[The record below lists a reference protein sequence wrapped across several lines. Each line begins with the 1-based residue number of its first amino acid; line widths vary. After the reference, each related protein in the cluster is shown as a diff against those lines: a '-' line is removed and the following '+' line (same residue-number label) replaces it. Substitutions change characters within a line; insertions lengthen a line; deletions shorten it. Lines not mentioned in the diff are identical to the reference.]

1 MLKLFQVLFF
11 LIYLFLCAG
20 RFTAYI
26 DNNIITWCPWL
37 LWWYCLCR
45 WQSPQKVWCET
56 ADVCPERSAH
66 FQGEY
71 TCCSVMIHI
80 HFHTSSSC
88 CNTESLLKSCCVPA
102 AVAECMSYPSHT
114 CKYFFL
120 CPLPIQR
127 AFGTLLSHPAA
138 CCVARSD
145 PPELLHHTLT
155 HYYDILLS
163 CHCVFSKD
171 SHAFLY
177 NYDGYFID
185 IVLHWWIAFK
195 SLLCDVRWANDI
207 RCRMLVQ
214 SSFQPIVVV

>member
-71 TCCSVMIHI
+71 TCCSVIYTSTHPPPAVTLNPSSNPAV
-80 HFHTSSSC
+80 FQPLWLSACHTRPTHANTSFSVLFQYKELLGRSC
-88 CNTESLLKSCCVPA
+88 LTLRPA
-102 AVAECMSYPSHT
+102 AWAGSRPAPTPLNFYTTHSLITMTSCYHVIVSSARTRMH
-114 CKYFFL
+114 FFT
-120 CPLPIQR
+120 IMM
-127 AFGTLLSHPAA
+127 
-138 CCVARSD
+138 
-145 PPELLHHTLT
+145 
-155 HYYDILLS
+155 DILLT
-163 CHCVFSKD
+163 
-171 SHAFLY
+171 LY
-177 NYDGYFID
+177 CTDE
-185 IVLHWWIAFK
+185 
-195 SLLCDVRWANDI
+195 
-207 RCRMLVQ
+207 
-214 SSFQPIVVV
+214 